1 MNSRQS
7 FDLNRTLIR
16 ERQSKAL
23 KDVAEIKRKA
33 KLAEAATKNNEN
45 FMKFKQGIAGTVAS
59 DAQDM
64 KVHLNQFFG
73 GF

>member
-33 KLAEAATKNNEN
+33 KLEEAATKNNEN
-45 FMKFKQGIAGTVAS
+45 FMNFKQGTAGTVAS